1 MLNKKLKKKRMRQM
15 KKMLIYLNRKKRVMR
30 MKVEM
35 MNEKIYNNINIKMI
49 NNILYFLFK
58 I

>member
-1 MLNKKLKKKRMRQM
+1 M

>member
-1 MLNKKLKKKRMRQM
+1 
-15 KKMLIYLNRKKRVMR
+15 

>member
-15 KKMLIYLNRKKRVMR
+15 KKMLIYLNRKKRVMT